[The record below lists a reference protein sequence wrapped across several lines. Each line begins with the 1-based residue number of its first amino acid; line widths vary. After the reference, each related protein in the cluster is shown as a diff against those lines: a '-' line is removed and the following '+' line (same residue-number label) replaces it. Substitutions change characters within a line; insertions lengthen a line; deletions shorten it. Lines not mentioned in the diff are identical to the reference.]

1 MNSKIQTALR
11 SSVVIAAVLAGLIGV
26 CLAFEEDVVELKTLL
41 PKVDSWS
48 QTEDPQTF
56 FPETLFEYI
65 NGAAEIYLSYE
76 FDQLIVAQYQKG
88 EAEDTLAI
96 EIYDMG
102 SNRNSFGIYSA
113 ERYPENAFI
122 DIGVEGYLEE
132 GSLNF
137 MVGRYY
143 VKLLCFD
150 CGGASDNVLKSFATE
165 IINRTED
172 KGKFPDLLQVFPR
185 NGLTTHTEKYILQNF
200 MGYGFLHDGYLVN
213 YSLPDQDF
221 DAFLIEGKSRDE
233 SDEMLKRYLEAKG
246 KDNVGKISG
255 GYHVKDRYY
264 HNVFIAKVGNYLCGV
279 MKIKDGAEDIGKK
292 YLLEM
297 VEKLKSR

>member
-1 MNSKIQTALR
+1 MYLR
-11 SSVVIAAVLAGLIGV
+11 IKDVLKTGTVLALTLVICAGSGLASG
-26 CLAFEEDVVELKTLL
+26 EDTVELKTLL
-41 PKVDSWS
+41 PKVEAWS
-48 QTEDPQTF
+48 QTENPQTF

-76 FDQLIVAQYQKG
+76 FKQLIVAQYQKG
-88 EAEDTLAI
+88 ELEDNMAI

-122 DIGVEGYLEE
+122 DMGVEGYLEE

-150 CGGASDNVLKSFATE
+150 CGETSDKVLKSFATE
-165 IINRTED
+165 IINRIED
-172 KGKFPDLLQVFPR
+172 KGDFPDLLHVFPGEGR
-185 NGLTTHTEKYILQNF
+185 AAHSEKYILQNF

-213 YSLPDQDF
+213 YILPEQEF
-221 DAFLIEGKSRDE
+221 DAFLIEGDTSTE
-233 SDEMLKRYLEAKG
+233 TDEMLRRYLEAKG
-246 KDNVGKISG
+246 KENVEKIAG
-255 GYHVKDRYY
+255 GFHLKDRYY
-264 HNVFIAKVGNYLCGV
+264 HNIFVAQVGNYLCGV
-279 MKIKDGAEDIGKK
+279 MKIKDGAEELGQK
-292 YLLEM
+292 YLNEM
-297 VEKLKSR
+297 VANLKSR

>member
-1 MNSKIQTALR
+1 MIKDVCKASAAL
-11 SSVVIAAVLAGLIGV
+11 VLIFAIFAGYGLAAG
-26 CLAFEEDVVELKTLL
+26 EDNVELTTLL
-41 PKVDSWS
+41 PKVETWS

-76 FDQLIVAQYQKG
+76 FNQLIVAQYQKG
-88 EAEDTLAI
+88 EAEDNMAI

-113 ERYPENAFI
+113 ERYPENTFI
-122 DIGVEGYLEE
+122 KMGVEGYLEE

-150 CGGASDNVLKSFATE
+150 CGEASDKVLKSFADE
-165 IINRTED
+165 ITNRVED
-172 KGKFPDLLQVFPR
+172 KGGFPDLLQVFPR
-185 NGLTTHTEKYILQNF
+185 EGRAAHTEKYILQNF

-213 YSLPDQDF
+213 YSIPEHEF
-221 DAFLIEGKSRDE
+221 DAFLIEGKNSTE
-233 SDEMLKRYLEAKG
+233 TDEMLRRYLEAKG
-246 KDNVGKISG
+246 KENVEKISG
-255 GYHVKDRYY
+255 GFHLKDRYY
-264 HNVFIAKVGNYLCGV
+264 HNIFIAQVGNYLCGV
-279 MKIKDGAEDIGKK
+279 MKIKDGSEELGKK
-292 YLLEM
+292 YLNEM
-297 VEKLKSR
+297 VGNLKSR

>member
-1 MNSKIQTALR
+1 MIKDVCKASAAL
-11 SSVVIAAVLAGLIGV
+11 VLIFAIFAGYGLAAG
-26 CLAFEEDVVELKTLL
+26 EDNVELTSLL
-41 PKVDSWS
+41 PKVETWS

-76 FDQLIVAQYQKG
+76 FNQLIVAQYQKG
-88 EAEDTLAI
+88 EAEDNMAI

-113 ERYPENAFI
+113 ERYPENTFI
-122 DIGVEGYLEE
+122 KMGVEGYLEE

-150 CGGASDNVLKSFATE
+150 CGEASDKVLKSFADE
-165 IINRTED
+165 ITNRVED
-172 KGKFPDLLQVFPR
+172 KGGFPDLLQVFPR
-185 NGLTTHTEKYILQNF
+185 EGRAAHTEKYILQNF

-213 YSLPDQDF
+213 YSIPEHEF
-221 DAFLIEGKSRDE
+221 DAFLIEGKNSTE
-233 SDEMLKRYLEAKG
+233 TDEMLRRYLEAKG
-246 KDNVGKISG
+246 KENVEKISG
-255 GYHVKDRYY
+255 GFHLKDRYY
-264 HNVFIAKVGNYLCGV
+264 HNIFIAQVGNYLCGV
-279 MKIKDGAEDIGKK
+279 MKIKDGSEELGKK
-292 YLLEM
+292 YLNEM
-297 VEKLKSR
+297 VGNLKSR